1 MSTIATDIKSRIFE
15 AADRLYEGLGRES
28 FPTVD
33 AVRREAKTDMNAASA
48 AMKEWRKAQTT
59 APVAVAVA
67 VPETLGRAAAE
78 LIADVWTQATGLA
91 NESLKTAEAA
101 WAVERT
107 EADKLRSEL
116 ADSHDAQTREIE
128 GLSLV
133 IAAAQVEAKEI
144 AAQHLEQVNGLT
156 QQLQGTEQ
164 NLHETRETLAE
175 TKGRLE
181 GVSAQLVTV
190 EGALTK
196 AETALRVS
204 EQHSAQLELH
214 GKTLEQQLQAL
225 RDQNAKLQAD
235 LDKESGL
242 RHDAENDAIRNM
254 DEVNRLSG
262 VAQAAQEKAQVI
274 DDKLRAL
281 EVHSG
286 KLEGKNETLEQQLA
300 ALLKT
305 LEKPTKTEPKPK
317 A

>member
-1 MSTIATDIKSRIFE
+1 MNTIATDIKSRIFE

-48 AMKEWRKAQTT
+48 AMKEWRKAQTA

-67 VPETLGRAAAE
+67 VPETLGKAAAE

-107 EADKLRSEL
+107 EADTLRSEL
-116 ADSHDAQTREIE
+116 AESHDAQTREIE

-133 IAAAQVEAKEI
+133 IAAAQIEAKET
-144 AAQHLEQVNGLT
+144 AELHQEQVNGLT
-156 QQLQGTEQ
+156 QQLQDTEQ
-164 NLHETRETLAE
+164 NLHGTRESLAKKE
-175 TKGRLE
+175 GQLE

-190 EGALTK
+190 EGTLTKTEAALT
-196 AETALRVS
+196 AS
-204 EQHSAQLELH
+204 EQHSKTLQEH
-214 GKTLEQQLQAL
+214 SKTLEQQLQEL
-225 RDQNAKLQAD
+225 RDKNARLQAD
-235 LDKESGL
+235 FEKESGH
-242 RHDAENDAIRNM
+242 RQDAENEAIRNM
-254 DEVNRLSG
+254 DEVNRLIG

-300 ALLKT
+300 ALHKT
-305 LEKPTKTEPKPK
+305 FEKQVKAEPEPD